1 MTQGKTLLSGTL
13 LLVIALQIL
22 AASSLYCFTAS
33 YLSLLI
39 LKLTEKPSCDHLRVF
54 QLHGEVVQSG
64 FNCQVAIKSIQL
76 YL

>member
-13 LLVIALQIL
+13 LLVLALQIL

-39 LKLTEKPSCDHLRVF
+39 LKLTEKPSCDHLIF